1 VLLVLVLHVHLGMLS
16 IETLTAELLDL
27 VVSEVGPRRARLAL
41 ELDTCSSCTCCCTG
55 IVA

>member
-1 VLLVLVLHVHLGMLS
+1 VLLLHVHLGMLS

-27 VVSEVGPRRARLAL
+27 VVTEVGPRRARLAL
-41 ELDTCSSCTCCCTG
+41 EMDTCCSCTCCCTG